1 MKVVASAPEGLEKSL
16 AEEISNLGG
25 FNINTYKR
33 FINFECDFET
43 FYRVHFYSR
52 LAFRFYREIASFNCY
67 DKQSL
72 YAGVRDSFDWLN
84 WLHFDKTF
92 NVQVTGR
99 TSSLSHTHFTALEV
113 KNSIT
118 DLQQAVWNK
127 RSNISLANPDFI
139 IHLHLNNNKAILSLQ
154 SSVES
159 LHKRGYRPAIGNAPL
174 KENLASGLINMTK
187 WNGKVPLIDF
197 MCGSGTFLI
206 EAVNQFLGVPIN
218 IDQVYLFENWLDFRQ
233 DIYLNEKNK
242 AKNKIINYEKLPTI
256 IGCEINKKVFEQA
269 NVNISLAGLENY
281 IELINNDF
289 LALQLSCS
297 PGIIICNPPYGK
309 KLGDENELICLYEQM
324 GIFLKNNFSG
334 WEFWLLSGNPK
345 LTKYLKMKSSLK
357 IPVSNGGIDCRWIKY
372 LIRLFNFCLKRP
384 LLSCL
389 NLLMFE
395 EDKVLW
401 LIFLQASNLSL
412 QEINR

>member
-1 MKVVASAPEGLEKSL
+1 MNVVASSPEGLEKSL

-72 YAGVRDSFDWLN
+72 YAGVRDSFDWLH

-99 TSSLSHTHFTALEV
+99 TSSLSHTHYTALEV

-127 RSNISLANPDFI
+127 RSNVSLANPDFI

-174 KENLASGLINMTK
+174 KENLASGLINMTQ

-218 IDQVYLFENWLDFRQ
+218 IDQVYLFENWLDFRK

-289 LALQLSCS
+289 LALQLSCT

-309 KLGDENELICLYEQM
+309 KLGDENELIYLYEQM

-372 LIRLFNFCLKRP
+372 LIR
-384 LLSCL
+384 
-389 NLLMFE
+389 
-395 EDKVLW
+395 
-401 LIFLQASNLSL
+401 
-412 QEINR
+412 

>member
-1 MKVVASAPEGLEKSL
+1 MNVVASSPEGLEKSL

-154 SSVES
+154 SSLES

-174 KENLASGLINMTK
+174 KENLASGLINMTQ

-206 EAVNQFLGVPIN
+206 EAVNQYLGVPIN
-218 IDQVYLFENWLDFRQ
+218 IDQVYLFENWLDFRK

-289 LALQLSCS
+289 LALQLSCT

-345 LTKYLKMKSSLK
+345 LTKYLKMKSSLR

-372 LIRLFNFCLKRP
+372 LIR
-384 LLSCL
+384 
-389 NLLMFE
+389 
-395 EDKVLW
+395 
-401 LIFLQASNLSL
+401 
-412 QEINR
+412 

>member
-1 MKVVASAPEGLEKSL
+1 MNVVASSPEGLEKYL

-25 FNINTYKR
+25 ININTYKR
-33 FINFECDFET
+33 FINFECDHAT

-52 LAFRFYREIASFNCY
+52 IAFRFYREIVSFTCY

-72 YAGVRDSFDWLN
+72 YEGVRDSFDWLD
-84 WLHFDKTF
+84 WLHYEKTF

-118 DLQQAVWNK
+118 DLQQSAWNK
-127 RSNISLANPDFI
+127 RSNISLDHPDFI
-139 IHLHLNNNKAILSLQ
+139 IHLHLNNNKAIISLQ

-159 LHKRGYRPAIGNAPL
+159 LHKRGYKPAVGNAPL
-174 KENLASGLINMTK
+174 KENLASGLIKMTK
-187 WNGKVPLIDF
+187 WNGNVPLIDI

-206 EAVNQFLGVPIN
+206 EAINQFLEVPIN
-218 IDQVYLFENWLDFRQ
+218 IDQVYLFENWLDFRK
-233 DIYLNEKNK
+233 DIYLNERNK
-242 AKNKIINYEKLPTI
+242 AKNKIINYEKLPKI
-256 IGCEINKKVFEQA
+256 IGCEINKKVFDQA
-269 NVNISLAGLENY
+269 TVNKSLAGLENY

-289 LALQLSCS
+289 SELQLKFK

-309 KLGDENELICLYEQM
+309 KLGNENELISLYDEM
-324 GIFLKNNFSG
+324 GMFLKNNFSG

-372 LIRLFNFCLKRP
+372 LIR
-384 LLSCL
+384 
-389 NLLMFE
+389 
-395 EDKVLW
+395 
-401 LIFLQASNLSL
+401 
-412 QEINR
+412 

>member
-1 MKVVASAPEGLEKSL
+1 MNVVASSPEGLEKSL

-127 RSNISLANPDFI
+127 RSNISLDNPDFI

-174 KENLASGLINMTK
+174 KENLASGLINMTQ

-206 EAVNQFLGVPIN
+206 EAVNQYLGVPIN
-218 IDQVYLFENWLDFRQ
+218 IDQVYLFENWLDFRK

-269 NVNISLAGLENY
+269 KVNISLAGLENY

-289 LALQLSCS
+289 LELQLKCT

-372 LIRLFNFCLKRP
+372 LIR
-384 LLSCL
+384 
-389 NLLMFE
+389 
-395 EDKVLW
+395 
-401 LIFLQASNLSL
+401 
-412 QEINR
+412 

>member
-1 MKVVASAPEGLEKSL
+1 MNVVASAPEGLEKSL

-72 YAGVRDSFDWLN
+72 YEGVRDSFDWLN
-84 WLHFDKTF
+84 WLHFEKTF

-99 TSSLSHTHFTALEV
+99 TSFLTHTHFTALEV

-118 DLQQAVWNK
+118 DLQKAFWNK
-127 RSNISLANPDFI
+127 RSNISLDNPDFI
-139 IHLHLNNNKAILSLQ
+139 IHLHLNNNKAIISLQ
-154 SSVES
+154 SSLES
-159 LHKRGYRPAIGNAPL
+159 LHKRGYKPAIGNAPL
-174 KENLASGLINMTK
+174 KENLASGLINMTE

-197 MCGSGTFLI
+197 MCGSGTLLI
-206 EAVNQFLGVPIN
+206 EAVNQFLEVPIN
-218 IDQVYLFENWLDFRQ
+218 IDQVYLFENWLDFRK

-242 AKNKIINYEKLPTI
+242 AKNKIINYEKLPKI

-269 NVNISLAGLENY
+269 NVNIALAGLENY

-289 LALQLSCS
+289 LELQLKCK
-297 PGIIICNPPYGK
+297 PGIIVCNPPYGK
-309 KLGDENELICLYEQM
+309 KLGDENELIGLYEQM
-324 GIFLKNNFSG
+324 GIFLKNNFSD

-345 LTKYLKMKSSLK
+345 LTKFLKMKSSLK

-372 LIRLFNFCLKRP
+372 LIR
-384 LLSCL
+384 
-389 NLLMFE
+389 
-395 EDKVLW
+395 
-401 LIFLQASNLSL
+401 
-412 QEINR
+412 

>member
-1 MKVVASAPEGLEKSL
+1 MNVVASSPEGLEKSL

-127 RSNISLANPDFI
+127 RSNISLDNPDFI

-159 LHKRGYRPAIGNAPL
+159 LHKRGYRPAVGNAPL
-174 KENLASGLINMTK
+174 KENLASGLINMTQ

-206 EAVNQFLGVPIN
+206 EAVNQYLGVPIN
-218 IDQVYLFENWLDFRQ
+218 IDQVYLFENWLDFRK

-289 LALQLSCS
+289 LALQLSCT

-372 LIRLFNFCLKRP
+372 LIR
-384 LLSCL
+384 
-389 NLLMFE
+389 
-395 EDKVLW
+395 
-401 LIFLQASNLSL
+401 
-412 QEINR
+412 

>member
-1 MKVVASAPEGLEKSL
+1 MNVVASSPEGLEKSL

-127 RSNISLANPDFI
+127 RSNISLDNPDFI
-139 IHLHLNNNKAILSLQ
+139 IHLHLNNNKAIISLQ

-174 KENLASGLINMTK
+174 KENLASGLINMTQ

-218 IDQVYLFENWLDFRQ
+218 IDQVYLFENWLDFRK

-269 NVNISLAGLENY
+269 KVNISLAGLENY
-281 IELINNDF
+281 IELINNNF
-289 LALQLSCS
+289 LELQLNLA

-309 KLGDENELICLYEQM
+309 KLGDENELISLYEQM

-372 LIRLFNFCLKRP
+372 LIR
-384 LLSCL
+384 
-389 NLLMFE
+389 
-395 EDKVLW
+395 
-401 LIFLQASNLSL
+401 
-412 QEINR
+412 

>member
-1 MKVVASAPEGLEKSL
+1 MNVVASSPEGLEKSL

-127 RSNISLANPDFI
+127 RSNISLDNPDFI

-174 KENLASGLINMTK
+174 KENLASGLINMTQ

-206 EAVNQFLGVPIN
+206 EAVKQFLGVPIN
-218 IDQVYLFENWLDFRQ
+218 IDQVYLFENWLDFRK

-289 LALQLSCS
+289 LALQLSCT

-372 LIRLFNFCLKRP
+372 LIR
-384 LLSCL
+384 
-389 NLLMFE
+389 
-395 EDKVLW
+395 
-401 LIFLQASNLSL
+401 
-412 QEINR
+412 

>member
-1 MKVVASAPEGLEKSL
+1 MNVVASSPEGLEKSL

-127 RSNISLANPDFI
+127 RSNISLDNPDFI

-174 KENLASGLINMTK
+174 KENLASGLINMTQ

-206 EAVNQFLGVPIN
+206 EAVNQYLGVPIN
-218 IDQVYLFENWLDFRQ
+218 IDQVYLFENWLDFRK

-289 LALQLSCS
+289 LALQLSCT

-309 KLGDENELICLYEQM
+309 KLGDENELICLYEQI

-372 LIRLFNFCLKRP
+372 LIR
-384 LLSCL
+384 
-389 NLLMFE
+389 
-395 EDKVLW
+395 
-401 LIFLQASNLSL
+401 
-412 QEINR
+412 

>member
-1 MKVVASAPEGLEKSL
+1 MNVVASAPEGLEKYL
-16 AEEISNLGG
+16 AKEISNLGG

-72 YAGVRDSFDWLN
+72 YKGVRDSFDWLN

-127 RSNISLANPDFI
+127 RSNISLDNPDFI

-174 KENLASGLINMTK
+174 KENLASGLINMTQ

-218 IDQVYLFENWLDFRQ
+218 IDQVYLFENWLDFRK

-289 LALQLSCS
+289 LALQLSCT

-309 KLGDENELICLYEQM
+309 KLGDENELIYLYEQM

-372 LIRLFNFCLKRP
+372 LIR
-384 LLSCL
+384 
-389 NLLMFE
+389 
-395 EDKVLW
+395 
-401 LIFLQASNLSL
+401 
-412 QEINR
+412 

>member
-1 MKVVASAPEGLEKSL
+1 MNVVASAPEGLEKSL
-16 AEEISNLGG
+16 AEEISNFGG

-33 FINFECDFET
+33 FINFECDIET

-127 RSNISLANPDFI
+127 RSNISLTNPDFI

-159 LHKRGYRPAIGNAPL
+159 LHKRGYRPAIGNAPS
-174 KENLASGLINMTK
+174 KENLASGLINMTQ

-206 EAVNQFLGVPIN
+206 EAVNQYLGVPIN
-218 IDQVYLFENWLDFRQ
+218 IDQVYLFENWLDFRK

-289 LALQLSCS
+289 LALQLSCT

-309 KLGDENELICLYEQM
+309 KLGDENELIYLYEQM

-372 LIRLFNFCLKRP
+372 LIR
-384 LLSCL
+384 
-389 NLLMFE
+389 
-395 EDKVLW
+395 
-401 LIFLQASNLSL
+401 
-412 QEINR
+412 

>member
-1 MKVVASAPEGLEKSL
+1 MKVVAPSPEGLEKSL

-174 KENLASGLINMTK
+174 KENLASGLINMTQ

-206 EAVNQFLGVPIN
+206 EAVNQFLVVPIN
-218 IDQVYLFENWLDFRQ
+218 IDQVFLFENWLDFRK

-289 LALQLSCS
+289 LELQLSCT

-372 LIRLFNFCLKRP
+372 LIR
-384 LLSCL
+384 
-389 NLLMFE
+389 
-395 EDKVLW
+395 
-401 LIFLQASNLSL
+401 
-412 QEINR
+412 

>member
-1 MKVVASAPEGLEKSL
+1 MNVVASSPEGLEKSL

-118 DLQQAVWNK
+118 DLQNTVWNK
-127 RSNISLANPDFI
+127 RSNISLDNPDFI

-174 KENLASGLINMTK
+174 KENLASGLINMTQ

-218 IDQVYLFENWLDFRQ
+218 IDQVYLFENWLDFRK

-289 LALQLSCS
+289 LALQLSCT

-372 LIRLFNFCLKRP
+372 LIR
-384 LLSCL
+384 
-389 NLLMFE
+389 
-395 EDKVLW
+395 
-401 LIFLQASNLSL
+401 
-412 QEINR
+412 

>member
-1 MKVVASAPEGLEKSL
+1 MNVVASSPEGLEKSL

-99 TSSLSHTHFTALEV
+99 TSALSHTHFTALEV

-174 KENLASGLINMTK
+174 KENLASGLINMTQ

-206 EAVNQFLGVPIN
+206 EAVNQFLEVPIN
-218 IDQVYLFENWLDFRQ
+218 IDQVYLFENWLDFRK
-233 DIYLNEKNK
+233 DIYLDEKNK

-256 IGCEINKKVFEQA
+256 LGCEIDKKVFDQA
-269 NVNISLAGLENY
+269 KVNISLAGLENY
-281 IELINNDF
+281 IEIINNDF
-289 LALQLSCS
+289 LELQLKCS

-309 KLGDENELICLYEQM
+309 KLGDENELIYLYEQM
-324 GIFLKNNFSG
+324 GNFLKKKFSA

-372 LIRLFNFCLKRP
+372 IIR
-384 LLSCL
+384 
-389 NLLMFE
+389 
-395 EDKVLW
+395 
-401 LIFLQASNLSL
+401 
-412 QEINR
+412 

>member
-1 MKVVASAPEGLEKSL
+1 MNVVASAPEGLEKSL

-118 DLQQAVWNK
+118 DLQKAVWNK
-127 RSNISLANPDFI
+127 RSNISLDNPDFI

-174 KENLASGLINMTK
+174 KENLASGLINMTQ

-218 IDQVYLFENWLDFRQ
+218 IDQVYLFENWLDFRK

-289 LALQLSCS
+289 LALQLSCT

-372 LIRLFNFCLKRP
+372 LIR
-384 LLSCL
+384 
-389 NLLMFE
+389 
-395 EDKVLW
+395 
-401 LIFLQASNLSL
+401 
-412 QEINR
+412 

>member
-1 MKVVASAPEGLEKSL
+1 MNVVASSPEGLEKCL

-118 DLQQAVWNK
+118 DLQKAVWNK
-127 RSNISLANPDFI
+127 RSNISLHNPDFI

-174 KENLASGLINMTK
+174 KENLASGLINMTQ

-218 IDQVYLFENWLDFRQ
+218 IDQVYLFENWLDFRK

-242 AKNKIINYEKLPTI
+242 AKNKIINYEKLPKI

-289 LALQLSCS
+289 LALQLSCT

-372 LIRLFNFCLKRP
+372 LIR
-384 LLSCL
+384 
-389 NLLMFE
+389 
-395 EDKVLW
+395 
-401 LIFLQASNLSL
+401 
-412 QEINR
+412 

>member
-1 MKVVASAPEGLEKSL
+1 MNVVASSPEGLEKSL

-127 RSNISLANPDFI
+127 RSNISLDNPDFI

-174 KENLASGLINMTK
+174 KENLASGLINMTR

-206 EAVNQFLGVPIN
+206 EAVNQYLGVPIN
-218 IDQVYLFENWLDFRQ
+218 IDQVYLFENWLDFRK

-269 NVNISLAGLENY
+269 NVNISLAGLQNY

-289 LALQLSCS
+289 LALQLSCI

-372 LIRLFNFCLKRP
+372 LIR
-384 LLSCL
+384 
-389 NLLMFE
+389 
-395 EDKVLW
+395 
-401 LIFLQASNLSL
+401 
-412 QEINR
+412 

>member
-1 MKVVASAPEGLEKSL
+1 MNVVASAPEGIEKYL

-33 FINFECDFET
+33 FINFECDLET

-52 LAFRFYREIASFNCY
+52 LAFRFYREIACFNCY

-72 YAGVRDSFDWLN
+72 YEGVRDSFDWLN
-84 WLHFDKTF
+84 WLHYEKTF

-118 DLQQAVWNK
+118 DLQKAVWNK
-127 RSNISLANPDFI
+127 RSNISLDNPDFI
-139 IHLHLNNNKAILSLQ
+139 IHLHLNNNKAIISLQ
-154 SSVES
+154 SSLES
-159 LHKRGYRPAIGNAPL
+159 LHKRGYRPAVGNAPL
-174 KENLASGLINMTK
+174 KENLASGLINMTQ

-206 EAVNQFLGVPIN
+206 EAANQFLEVPIN
-218 IDQVYLFENWLDFRQ
+218 IDQIYLFENWLDFRK

-242 AKNKIINYEKLPTI
+242 AKNKIINYEKLPKI
-256 IGCEINKKVFEQA
+256 IGYEINKKVFEQA
-269 NVNISLAGLENY
+269 KVNISLAGLKNY
-281 IELINNDF
+281 IELKNNDF
-289 LALQLSCS
+289 LELKLKSA

-309 KLGDENELICLYEQM
+309 KLGDENELIYLYEEM

-372 LIRLFNFCLKRP
+372 LIR
-384 LLSCL
+384 
-389 NLLMFE
+389 
-395 EDKVLW
+395 
-401 LIFLQASNLSL
+401 
-412 QEINR
+412 

>member
-1 MKVVASAPEGLEKSL
+1 MNVVASSPEGLEKSL

-72 YAGVRDSFDWLN
+72 YVGVRDSFDWLN

-118 DLQQAVWNK
+118 DLQQEVWNK
-127 RSNISLANPDFI
+127 RSNISLDNPDFI
-139 IHLHLNNNKAILSLQ
+139 IHLHLNNNKAIISLQ

-159 LHKRGYRPAIGNAPL
+159 LHKRGYRPAVGNAPL
-174 KENLASGLINMTK
+174 KENLASGLMHMTQ

-218 IDQVYLFENWLDFRQ
+218 IDQVYLFENWLDFRK

-242 AKNKIINYEKLPTI
+242 AKNKIINYEKLPKI
-256 IGCEINKKVFEQA
+256 IGYEINKKVFEQA
-269 NVNISLAGLENY
+269 NINISLAGLENY
-281 IELINNDF
+281 IQLINNDF
-289 LALQLSCS
+289 LALQLKST
-297 PGIIICNPPYGK
+297 PGIIVCNPPYGK
-309 KLGDENELICLYEQM
+309 KLGDENELICLYEKM

-334 WEFWLLSGNPK
+334 WEFWLLSGNAK

-357 IPVSNGGIDCRWIKY
+357 IPISNGGIDCRWIKY
-372 LIRLFNFCLKRP
+372 LIR
-384 LLSCL
+384 
-389 NLLMFE
+389 
-395 EDKVLW
+395 
-401 LIFLQASNLSL
+401 
-412 QEINR
+412 

>member
-1 MKVVASAPEGLEKSL
+1 MNVVASSPEGLEKSL

-127 RSNISLANPDFI
+127 RSNISLDNPDFI

-174 KENLASGLINMTK
+174 KENLASGLINMTQ

-206 EAVNQFLGVPIN
+206 EAVNQYLGVPIN
-218 IDQVYLFENWLDFRQ
+218 IDQVYLFENWLDFRK

-289 LALQLSCS
+289 LALQLSCT
-297 PGIIICNPPYGK
+297 PGIIVCNPPYGK

-372 LIRLFNFCLKRP
+372 LIR
-384 LLSCL
+384 
-389 NLLMFE
+389 
-395 EDKVLW
+395 
-401 LIFLQASNLSL
+401 
-412 QEINR
+412 

>member
-1 MKVVASAPEGLEKSL
+1 MNVVASAPEGLEKSL

-52 LAFRFYREIASFNCY
+52 LAFRFYREIATFNCY

-72 YAGVRDSFDWLN
+72 YEGVRDSFDWLN
-84 WLHFDKTF
+84 WLHFEKTF

-127 RSNISLANPDFI
+127 RSNISLDNPDFI
-139 IHLHLNNNKAILSLQ
+139 IHLHLNNNKAIISLQ
-154 SSVES
+154 SSLES
-159 LHKRGYRPAIGNAPL
+159 LHKRGYRPAVGNAPL
-174 KENLASGLINMTK
+174 KENLASGLINITQ

-206 EAVNQFLGVPIN
+206 EAVNQFLKVPIN

-233 DIYLNEKNK
+233 DIYLKEKNK

-281 IELINNDF
+281 IELINDDF
-289 LALQLSCS
+289 LELQLRYT

-309 KLGDENELICLYEQM
+309 KLGDENELISLYEQM
-324 GIFLKNNFSG
+324 GIYLKNNFSG

-372 LIRLFNFCLKRP
+372 LIR
-384 LLSCL
+384 
-389 NLLMFE
+389 
-395 EDKVLW
+395 
-401 LIFLQASNLSL
+401 
-412 QEINR
+412 

>member
-1 MKVVASAPEGLEKSL
+1 MNVVAPSPEGLEKSL

-33 FINFECDFET
+33 FINFECDLET

-127 RSNISLANPDFI
+127 RSNISLDDPDFI

-159 LHKRGYRPAIGNAPL
+159 LHKRGYRPAIGYAPL
-174 KENLASGLINMTK
+174 KENLASGLINMTR

-206 EAVNQFLGVPIN
+206 EAVNQFLRVPIN

-269 NVNISLAGLENY
+269 NLNISLAGLENY

-289 LALQLSCS
+289 LELQLSCT

-309 KLGDENELICLYEQM
+309 KLGDENELISLYEQM
-324 GIFLKNNFSG
+324 GIFLKNNFSA

-372 LIRLFNFCLKRP
+372 LIR
-384 LLSCL
+384 
-389 NLLMFE
+389 
-395 EDKVLW
+395 
-401 LIFLQASNLSL
+401 
-412 QEINR
+412 

>member
-1 MKVVASAPEGLEKSL
+1 MNVVASSPEGLEKSL

-127 RSNISLANPDFI
+127 RSNISLDNPDFI

-174 KENLASGLINMTK
+174 KENLASGLINMTQ

-206 EAVNQFLGVPIN
+206 EAVNQYLGVPIN
-218 IDQVYLFENWLDFRQ
+218 IDQVYLFENWLDFRK

-269 NVNISLAGLENY
+269 NVNISLAGLQNY

-309 KLGDENELICLYEQM
+309 KLGDENELIYLYEQM

-372 LIRLFNFCLKRP
+372 LIR
-384 LLSCL
+384 
-389 NLLMFE
+389 
-395 EDKVLW
+395 
-401 LIFLQASNLSL
+401 
-412 QEINR
+412 

>member
-1 MKVVASAPEGLEKSL
+1 MNVVASSPEGLEKSL

-127 RSNISLANPDFI
+127 RSNISLDNPDFI

-159 LHKRGYRPAIGNAPL
+159 LHKRGYRPAVGNAPL
-174 KENLASGLINMTK
+174 KENLASGLINMTQ

-218 IDQVYLFENWLDFRQ
+218 IDQVYLFENWLDFRK

-256 IGCEINKKVFEQA
+256 IGYEINKKVFEQA
-269 NVNISLAGLENY
+269 KVNISLARLENY

-289 LALQLSCS
+289 LELQLRCT
-297 PGIIICNPPYGK
+297 PGIILCNPPYGK

-372 LIRLFNFCLKRP
+372 LIR
-384 LLSCL
+384 
-389 NLLMFE
+389 
-395 EDKVLW
+395 
-401 LIFLQASNLSL
+401 
-412 QEINR
+412 

>member
-1 MKVVASAPEGLEKSL
+1 MNVVASAPEGLEKYL
-16 AEEISNLGG
+16 AKEISNLGG

-127 RSNISLANPDFI
+127 RSNISLDNPDFI

-174 KENLASGLINMTK
+174 KENLASGLINMTQ

-218 IDQVYLFENWLDFRQ
+218 IDQVYLFENWLDFRK

-289 LALQLSCS
+289 LALQLSCT

-309 KLGDENELICLYEQM
+309 KLGDENELIYLYEQM

-372 LIRLFNFCLKRP
+372 LIR
-384 LLSCL
+384 
-389 NLLMFE
+389 
-395 EDKVLW
+395 
-401 LIFLQASNLSL
+401 
-412 QEINR
+412 

>member
-1 MKVVASAPEGLEKSL
+1 MNVVASSPEGLEKSL

-33 FINFECDFET
+33 FINFECDLET

-127 RSNISLANPDFI
+127 RSNISLDNPDYI

-159 LHKRGYRPAIGNAPL
+159 LHKRGYRPAIGYAPL
-174 KENLASGLINMTK
+174 KENLASGLINMTQ

-218 IDQVYLFENWLDFRQ
+218 IDQVYLFENWLDFRK

-269 NVNISLAGLENY
+269 NLNISLAGLENY

-289 LALQLSCS
+289 LELQLSCT

-309 KLGDENELICLYEQM
+309 KLGDENELISLYEQM
-324 GIFLKNNFSG
+324 GIFLKNNFSA

-372 LIRLFNFCLKRP
+372 LIR
-384 LLSCL
+384 
-389 NLLMFE
+389 
-395 EDKVLW
+395 
-401 LIFLQASNLSL
+401 
-412 QEINR
+412 

>member
-1 MKVVASAPEGLEKSL
+1 MNVVASSPEGLEKSL
-16 AEEISNLGG
+16 ADEISNLGG
-25 FNINTYKR
+25 FNINTFKR

-174 KENLASGLINMTK
+174 KENLASGLINMTQ

-206 EAVNQFLGVPIN
+206 EAVNQYLGVPIN
-218 IDQVYLFENWLDFRQ
+218 IDQVYLFENWLDFRK

-289 LALQLSCS
+289 LALQLSCT

-309 KLGDENELICLYEQM
+309 KLGDENELIYLYEQM

-372 LIRLFNFCLKRP
+372 LIR
-384 LLSCL
+384 
-389 NLLMFE
+389 
-395 EDKVLW
+395 
-401 LIFLQASNLSL
+401 
-412 QEINR
+412 

>member
-1 MKVVASAPEGLEKSL
+1 MNVAASTSEGLEKYL
-16 AEEISNLGG
+16 AKEISNLGG
-25 FNINTYKR
+25 FNIKTYKR

-52 LAFRFYREIASFNCY
+52 LAFRFYREITSFNCY

-72 YAGVRDSFDWLN
+72 YEGVRDSFDWLN
-84 WLHFDKTF
+84 WLHYEKTF

-99 TSSLSHTHFTALEV
+99 TSSLCHTHFTALEV

-118 DLQQAVWNK
+118 DLQKSVWNK
-127 RSNISLANPDFI
+127 RSNISLENPDFI
-139 IHLHLNNNKAILSLQ
+139 IHLHLNNNKAIMSLQ
-154 SSVES
+154 SSLES
-159 LHKRGYRPAIGNAPL
+159 LHKRGYRPAVGNAPL
-174 KENLASGLINMTK
+174 KENLTSGLINMTQ
-187 WNGKVPLIDF
+187 WNGRVPLMDL

-206 EAVNQFLGVPIN
+206 EAVNQFLEVPIN
-218 IDQVYLFENWLDFRQ
+218 MNQGYLFENWLDFRK

-242 AKNKIINYEKLPTI
+242 AKNKIINYEKLPKI
-256 IGCEINKKVFEQA
+256 IGCEINKKVFAQA
-269 NVNISLAGLENY
+269 KVNISLAGLENY
-281 IELINNDF
+281 IQLLNNDF
-289 LALQLSCS
+289 LELQLKCT

-309 KLGDENELICLYEQM
+309 KLGDENELICLYEKI

-372 LIRLFNFCLKRP
+372 LIR
-384 LLSCL
+384 
-389 NLLMFE
+389 
-395 EDKVLW
+395 
-401 LIFLQASNLSL
+401 
-412 QEINR
+412 

>member
-1 MKVVASAPEGLEKSL
+1 MNVVASSPEGLEKSL

-25 FNINTYKR
+25 FKINTFKR
-33 FINFECDFET
+33 FINFECDLET

-92 NVQVTGR
+92 SVQVTGR
-99 TSSLSHTHFTALEV
+99 TSTLSHTHFTALEV

-127 RSNISLANPDFI
+127 RSNISLDNPDFI

-174 KENLASGLINMTK
+174 KENLASGLINMTQ

-218 IDQVYLFENWLDFRQ
+218 IDQVYLFENWLDFRK

-289 LALQLSCS
+289 LALQLSCT

-309 KLGDENELICLYEQM
+309 KLGDENELINLYEQM

-345 LTKYLKMKSSLK
+345 LAKYLKMKSSLK

-372 LIRLFNFCLKRP
+372 FIR
-384 LLSCL
+384 
-389 NLLMFE
+389 
-395 EDKVLW
+395 
-401 LIFLQASNLSL
+401 
-412 QEINR
+412 

>member
-1 MKVVASAPEGLEKSL
+1 MNVVASSPEGLEKSL

-174 KENLASGLINMTK
+174 KENLASGLINMTQ

-206 EAVNQFLGVPIN
+206 EAVNQYLEVPIN
-218 IDQVYLFENWLDFRQ
+218 IDQVYLFENWLDFRK

-242 AKNKIINYEKLPTI
+242 AKNKIINYEKLPII

-289 LALQLSCS
+289 LALQLSCT

-309 KLGDENELICLYEQM
+309 KLGDENELIYLYEQM

-372 LIRLFNFCLKRP
+372 LIR
-384 LLSCL
+384 
-389 NLLMFE
+389 
-395 EDKVLW
+395 
-401 LIFLQASNLSL
+401 
-412 QEINR
+412 

>member
-1 MKVVASAPEGLEKSL
+1 MNVVASSPEGLEKSL

-25 FNINTYKR
+25 FNISTYKR
-33 FINFECDFET
+33 FINFECDLET

-127 RSNISLANPDFI
+127 RSNISLVNPDFI
-139 IHLHLNNNKAILSLQ
+139 IHLQLNKNKAILSLQ

-174 KENLASGLINMTK
+174 KENLASGLINMTQ

-206 EAVNQFLGVPIN
+206 EAVNQYLGVPIN
-218 IDQVYLFENWLDFRQ
+218 IDQVYLFENWLDFRK

-289 LALQLSCS
+289 LALQLSCT

-309 KLGDENELICLYEQM
+309 KLGDENELIYLYEQM

-372 LIRLFNFCLKRP
+372 LIR
-384 LLSCL
+384 
-389 NLLMFE
+389 
-395 EDKVLW
+395 
-401 LIFLQASNLSL
+401 
-412 QEINR
+412 